1 MKLGPLEVVV
11 IFAVIL
17 LVFGPS
23 KLPQIGKAFGKGLRE
38 FRNASK
44 EISSQLDMDDSEEEQ
59 TKAKKQN

>member
-11 IFAVIL
+11 IFSVIL

-38 FRNASK
+38 FKSASR
-44 EISSQLDMDDSEEEQ
+44 EISSQLDMDDDQEEE
-59 TKAKKQN
+59 ANKKQS